1 MGSMTATSPSGSRE
15 KPQRQ
20 MASTVRLKN
29 QQAGRDRP
37 ATTQTARMT
46 AAHSREK
53 IHFRCSLRVG
63 GIAAAPPVPVAAVSV
78 ACVTFM
84 PDLHHGFRCG
94 GASRLSESGVGSWNG
109 KSKSGANMDIYFLLC
124 IISVLLFSI
133 PNTLFFGLVC

>member
-1 MGSMTATSPSGSRE
+1 M
-15 KPQRQ
+15 
-20 MASTVRLKN
+20 
-29 QQAGRDRP
+29 
-37 ATTQTARMT
+37 
-46 AAHSREK
+46 
-53 IHFRCSLRVG
+53 
-63 GIAAAPPVPVAAVSV
+63 PVAAVSV

-133 PNTLFFGLVC
+133 PNTLFSGLFVTWILSNIWIKSENRTNK